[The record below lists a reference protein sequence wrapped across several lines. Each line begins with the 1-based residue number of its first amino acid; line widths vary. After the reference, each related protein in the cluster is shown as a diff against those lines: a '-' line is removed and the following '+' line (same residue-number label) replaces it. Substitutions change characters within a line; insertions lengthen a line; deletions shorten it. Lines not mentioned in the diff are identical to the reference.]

1 MIITPDFVFVHYPK
15 TGGTFVTQMLS
26 HLYGDQLFNTHKH
39 GTCSDIPEEHQGKP
53 MLSTVRNPYDR
64 YVSQYRFGWWKLYP
78 EEYCGADAM
87 RDLYPHWPDI
97 SFQEFLNLAN
107 TRFLNNHFGQPTG
120 FVNDNFPE
128 ERRLGWHTENF
139 VRFYCRN
146 PRQVYGRLEDGAIE
160 RAEFVKDMFDIHFL
174 RTAHLRQGLHD
185 FLLALG
191 KHRPEELAFI
201 LSADKVLPDGGGR
214 RPEGDLWETY
224 YTPELKRFVR
234 TRERLIF
241 RLFPEFE
248 A

>member
-15 TGGTFVTQMLS
+15 TGGTFVTEMLS
-26 HLYGDQLFNTHKH
+26 RLYGDQLFNTHKH

-53 MLSTVRNPYDR
+53 LLSTVRNPYDR

-87 RDLYPHWPDI
+87 RDLYPHWPEI

-107 TRFLNNHFGQPTG
+107 TRFLNSHFGKPTG

-146 PRQVYGRLEDGAIE
+146 PRQVYGRLDDEAIE
-160 RAEFVKDMFDIHFL
+160 SAEFMKDMFDIHFL
-174 RTAHLRQGLHD
+174 RQAHLRQGLYD

-191 KHRPEELAFI
+191 KHRPEELSFI
-201 LSADKVLPDGGGR
+201 LSADKVLPDEGGR
-214 RPEGDLWETY
+214 RPEGDRWETY
-224 YTPELKRFVR
+224 YTPDLKQFVR

-241 RLFPEFE
+241 RVFPEFE
-248 A
+248 V